1 MNNLNGPIGLFD
13 SGVGGL
19 TVARA
24 IARRLPNERIIYFGD
39 TAHLPYGEK
48 SPEAIKSFSLKISN
62 HLIKNGAKAI
72 VIACNS
78 ASSVGFE
85 YLESKLSVPVF
96 NVIDP
101 LIEELKKVKSSG
113 IGVWGT
119 RATINSKV
127 YATKLKKALP
137 ETYVHCVPTPLLVP
151 LIEENHLSGE
161 IIDSVIQYYL
171 KKSNI
176 NHLEHLVLAC
186 THYPL
191 ISTQIS
197 KHLNAKVTLM
207 RTPNIV
213 ADSIAIKLKER
224 GLLQKEKNYFN
235 HDFSVSDYTDT
246 FKKISQVFFG
256 DGIQLKENNI
266 WASTNGI

>member
-85 YLESKLSVPVF
+85 YLSADEKCGLV
-96 NVIDP
+96 
-101 LIEELKKVKSSG
+101 
-113 IGVWGT
+113 
-119 RATINSKV
+119 
-127 YATKLKKALP
+127 
-137 ETYVHCVPTPLLVP
+137 CVCP
-151 LIEENHLSGE
+151 
-161 IIDSVIQYYL
+161 
-171 KKSNI
+171 
-176 NHLEHLVLAC
+176 
-186 THYPL
+186 
-191 ISTQIS
+191 
-197 KHLNAKVTLM
+197 
-207 RTPNIV
+207 
-213 ADSIAIKLKER
+213 
-224 GLLQKEKNYFN
+224 
-235 HDFSVSDYTDT
+235 
-246 FKKISQVFFG
+246 
-256 DGIQLKENNI
+256 
-266 WASTNGI
+266 